1 MLDTVPDVFIINL
14 ILKQL
19 WEVSVIISVFMAEKI

>member
-19 WEVSVIISVFMAEKI
+19 WEVSVIISIFMAEKI

>member
-14 ILKQL
+14 ILKRL
-19 WEVSVIISVFMAEKI
+19 WEVSVIISFFMAEKI

>member
-19 WEVSVIISVFMAEKI
+19 WEVSVIISFFMAEKI